1 MGTLH
6 RTTLF
11 IVLGVVVI
19 LALVLGYVWMRA
31 HNKKAKAEP
40 FETNLD
46 SIYNIVTDGG
56 DDALDVNA
64 NYVYNEGTNELDEK
78 KPIESRTCALYYTE
92 NVELCDDTINN
103 WYVRPMTELRR
114 YRDQLNALTNRSAF
128 QDEQLDAV
136 NRVIVDRESG
146 NLPRGICKVE
156 FPGWVEPKVTAS
168 GEPYPYKNKALFE
181 NTNRLLPEDWAF
193 CFKPAE
199 NVEDAIAQSKNFADE
214 YVVKSFDYAGDYF
227 QDGKVYSKIAF
238 TTINL
243 DANMPSGAVARA
255 PRATSV
261 NSFVCATQ
269 PPPIPNVPSTMLIF
283 ELTGDVLRSMYI
295 GTYNKDTL
303 AFEQTDDSQVVFQ
316 GLFDTRLSGRSLYL
330 VPKILVGSIY
340 QFAFDVCGRLTGN
353 DSLGTEFSISLM
365 RDLGI
370 QPRLLYTAPSTT
382 SATYGT
388 LDQLKERVSEYNTQI
403 MQISSEVTAAN
414 ALSTTPQYRPGHV
427 RYTYRLDMNDP
438 PSMANASALDIIF
451 KGVDPMTQLP
461 NSTII
466 NREII
471 QSSPSERT
479 YAQDTSRVKY
489 GYVLEGYINIGS
501 SSSARYYFNLNT
513 DDGGDFMIED
523 TVVAS
528 HYNYHVMN
536 NNGVKESFRLERN
549 KYYKFR
555 ARFAQ
560 WMGGS
565 GIAVQWKTGTQAT
578 YTDIPANVLYYD
590 ENDTIRYQASLR
602 QKEASTIAS
611 NKALVEQTIDT
622 IEKRRNQFM
631 KIAFQGIGNRRM
643 TQWKDYVSVDGKLY
657 VDIGS
662 LEGVLGRSDEQAL
675 GQVILQ
681 EQSTS
686 IVGGVK
692 EFPSPVSRLDGMVQY
707 SLSFWIY
714 IGETFNTWTNI
725 FYHGVHDNWTLIPQG
740 DRTPGIWL
748 YPNSSRIHFRQRS
761 SASGNDGCDTLNALP
776 MNRWVHFTA
785 VVNGTNESV
794 LDQPRQSIQL
804 YVDGQKLMGAAGGTN
819 FKQLGNAAV
828 WHWGQQTG
836 KKARIAFNGARA
848 TNKGV
853 FVQKVY
859 WYNRILS
866 ADEVLDIYN
875 NSGVLRNRKSVCR
888 TLESE
893 ANDTNGWKTSAL
905 ANLNVQCQKD
915 EVLSSVTLTNAGNNK
930 AKYNFECCRIE
941 SDDPIKVT
949 TSKATTPSSW
959 YSNGSVS
966 MLAEQN
972 VNCQNNG
979 LQQMK
984 LTANPDRDFAYY
996 DYTCGVFSSGVNM
1009 NVKCTPKSTAWTND
1023 NGTLQPLVSTQVK
1036 CGEQEYISQMK
1047 VARDT
1052 NNGKI
1057 RYDYSCC
1064 EVGGL

>member
-1 MGTLH
+1 M
-6 RTTLF
+6 
-11 IVLGVVVI
+11 VVI

-46 SIYNIVTDGG
+46 SIYNMVTDGG
-56 DDALDVNA
+56 GDAPDGD
-64 NYVYNEGTNELDEK
+64 YIFNEGTSGSEDK

-92 NVELCDDTINN
+92 NVELCDDNINN

-114 YRDQLNALTNRSAF
+114 YRDQLNVMSNRSEF
-128 QDEQLDAV
+128 QNEQLEAV
-136 NRVIVDRESG
+136 NRVIADRESG
-146 NLPRGICKVE
+146 NLPKGICKVE
-156 FPGWVEPKVTAS
+156 FPGWIEPKETAS

-193 CFKPAE
+193 CFKAAE
-199 NVEDAIAQSKNFADE
+199 NVEDAVAQSKNFADE

-243 DANMPSGAVARA
+243 DANMPTGAVARA

-269 PPPIPNVPSTMLIF
+269 PPPIPNVPNTMLIF
-283 ELTGDVLRSMYI
+283 ELTGDLLRSMYI
-295 GTYNKDTL
+295 GTYNKDTMS
-303 AFEQTDDSQVVFQ
+303 FEQTDDSQVIFQ

-353 DSLGTEFSISLM
+353 DSQGSEFSISLM
-365 RDLGI
+365 RDLGV

-388 LDQLKERVSEYNTQI
+388 LDQLRARVSEYNAQI
-403 MQISSEVTAAN
+403 TEITTEVAAAN

-427 RYTYRLDMNDP
+427 RYTYRLDMTNP

-451 KGVDPMTQLP
+451 NGVDPMTQLP
-461 NSTII
+461 NATVM

-471 QSSPSERT
+471 QSPPSERT

-489 GYVLEGYINIGS
+489 GYVIEGYINIDKISNGG
-501 SSSARYYFNLNT
+501 RYYFNLNT
-513 DDGGDFMIED
+513 DDGGDFMIEN
-523 TVVAS
+523 TMVAS
-528 HYNYHVMN
+528 HYNYHAMN
-536 NNGVKESFRLERN
+536 DSGVKESFRLDRG

-560 WMGGS
+560 WIGGS
-565 GIAVQWKTGTQAT
+565 GIALQWKTATQRT
-578 YTDIPANVLYYD
+578 YSDIPANAFYYD
-590 ENDTIRYQASLR
+590 ENDTKRYLASLR
-602 QKEASTIAS
+602 QKESSTIAS

-643 TQWKDYVSVDGKLY
+643 SQWKDYVSVDGKLY

-681 EQSTS
+681 EQPVS

-692 EFPSPVSRLDGMVQY
+692 EYPSPVSRLDGMVQY
-707 SLSFWIY
+707 SVSFWIY
-714 IGETFNTWTNI
+714 IGQTFSNWTNI
-725 FYHGVHDNWTLIPQG
+725 FYHGLHDNWNLIKEG
-740 DRTPGIWL
+740 DRTPGIWM
-748 YPNSSRIHFRQRS
+748 YPNSTRIHFRQRS
-761 SASGNDGCDTLNALP
+761 SVWGNDGCDTQQGLP

-785 VVNGTNESV
+785 VVNGTNETV
-794 LDQPRQSIQL
+794 LEQPRQSIQL
-804 YVDGQKLMGAAGGTN
+804 YLNGQKLQGAGTTN
-819 FKQLGNAAV
+819 FKQLGNGAV

-836 KKARIAFNGARA
+836 KKARIGFNGTRA
-848 TNKGV
+848 TTKGV

-866 ADEVLDIYN
+866 SDEVLDIYN
-875 NSGVLRNRKSVCR
+875 TSGVLRNRKSVCR

-893 ANDTNGWKTSAL
+893 ANSSDGWKTRAL
-905 ANLNVQCQKD
+905 ADLNVQCEKD
-915 EVLSSVTLTNAGNNK
+915 EVLSSVTLADAGNSK

-941 SDDPIKVT
+941 SDDPVKVT
-949 TSKATTPSSW
+949 TSKATTNSSL
-959 YSNGSVS
+959 YADGSVS
-966 MLAEQN
+966 MLAEQD

-984 LTANPDRDFAYY
+984 LIANPDRDIAYY
-996 DYTCGVFSSGVNM
+996 DYTCGAFSSGVNM
-1009 NVKCTPKSTAWTND
+1009 NVKCTPKSTAWAND

-1036 CGEQEYISQMK
+1036 CGEQEYLSQMK

-1052 NNGKI
+1052 NTRKI